1 MLADLFDKY
10 LLSLLNARIYIKP
23 GVTKGSQTSKQLFVV
38 SVKIDTRWSSVILR
52 TRQRWV

>member
-23 GVTKGSQTSKQLFVV
+23 GVTKGSQTSKQLFAV
-38 SVKIDTRWSSVILR
+38 SVKIGTRRSSVILR
-52 TRQRWV
+52 ARQRWV